1 MHALSHDHESR
12 RLDSQ
17 LENGFESA
25 IEMKFVHPPYRSES
39 VDSRRLSI
47 SLSQSIE
54 NCKDFCR
61 ATYDYDATGSDEI
74 TFEEGD
80 TIRILK
86 RRPNG
91 VDDGWWLGEMDGSIG
106 LFPSIVVEEVT
117 GSSDTE
123 ASPTQASSMASPPSF
138 APPSFSPPSGLPPSL
153 PPAPPPAAPPA
164 RPTPP
169 APARPPAAAPPPPR
183 PPPEAETAAAS
194 AAATVTKPSVP
205 CVQVSVDEVPEIP
218 RDPTV
223 DEVPEIPRDPTFD
236 EGERG
241 RAPAPP
247 PGGGQPQQASIDVMD
262 IVVTAPTPTVQSPV
276 SEEMSDEAQRH
287 RQQQEEQ
294 GRCCCSVLSAIRTGG
309 DLTNSGSGCTVFT
322 HSAEWI
328 YSKKKVYCHSL
339 TFFMRHLN
347 KRFLPNILIKP
358 THLPDSRQH

>member
-1 MHALSHDHESR
+1 M
-12 RLDSQ
+12 
-17 LENGFESA
+17 
-25 IEMKFVHPPYRSES
+25 
-39 VDSRRLSI
+39 DSRHLSI

-61 ATYDYDATGSDEI
+61 ASYDYDATGSDEI

-91 VDDGWWLGEMDGSIG
+91 VDDGWWLGEMDGRVG

-153 PPAPPPAAPPA
+153 PPAPPPAQAAPPPA

-183 PPPEAETAAAS
+183 PPPEAEPAAAS
-194 AAATVTKPSVP
+194 AAATFTKPSVP

-236 EGERG
+236 EGEKG
-241 RAPAPP
+241 RAPVAV
-247 PGGGQPQQASIDVMD
+247 GQAQKASIDVMD

-294 GRCCCSVLSAIRTGG
+294 GRCCCSVLSSMPQGQDGTGG
-309 DLTNSGSGCTVFT
+309 ELANSGYMVMT
-322 HSAEWI
+322 HSAEWKC
-328 YSKKKVYCHSL
+328 KKGLRMQV
-339 TFFMRHLN
+339 
-347 KRFLPNILIKP
+347 
-358 THLPDSRQH
+358 